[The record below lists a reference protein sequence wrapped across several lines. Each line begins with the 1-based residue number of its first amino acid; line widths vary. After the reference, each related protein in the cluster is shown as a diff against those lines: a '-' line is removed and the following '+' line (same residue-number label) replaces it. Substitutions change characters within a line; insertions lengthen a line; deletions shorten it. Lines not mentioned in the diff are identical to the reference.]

1 MVNRNTQRRRALQ
14 WNFCNRLMLV
24 INQMVLLQRSPVLF
38 GKRAGNYGFSES
50 IFPGRCYCFF
60 FQVSRWISVCNMRNK
75 SKIDSVEQVAC
86 QEIFHLDECV
96 TKINSV
102 SHKVS
107 MQSFVIRVCEAID
120 GRNEMKFSFWFFFFL
135 VL

>member
-1 MVNRNTQRRRALQ
+1 MVNRSTQRRRALL
-14 WNFCNRLMLV
+14 WNFCNTLTLV
-24 INQMVLLQRSPVLF
+24 INRVVLLQRSLVLF
-38 GKRAGNYGFSES
+38 GKRPGNYGFSES
-50 IFPGRCYCFF
+50 IFPGRCYCFS
-60 FQVSRWISVCNMRNK
+60 FQVSRWISVCNILNK

-96 TKINSV
+96 TKINSG

-120 GRNEMKFSFWFFFFL
+120 GCNEMKFSFLVFFL